1 VNGGRIE
8 SLLPYLPAAMVL
20 AFVTAL
26 DSPVNDKFQFW
37 YAGHLVATGASPFDP
52 AQWAGLDRF
61 GPLAVLTAHNCAVP
75 AGASCL
81 WIYPPWTAWLLVPFG
96 VFSPGAGIALFTVV
110 QAIVMFAAFVAL
122 SQEAGLRGPS
132 RLVVTLGAALSAPVV
147 WNQLL
152 GQVGALELAGGV
164 LVARGLQARAAL
176 PFIAG
181 AVLLSIKAHLFLAL
195 VPLAVALLVR
205 WRAWRLLATSAA
217 SLGVLVVAGA
227 LIEPGW
233 ITALGR
239 AGQKGAGLVLPTV
252 WSFADRVTP
261 QLAPLTIAVVIA
273 LGIAATAL
281 AYRAAPRDAWP
292 LVFVSGAIGLS
303 LLVAPYA
310 HLYDQIV
317 LLLAVAAI
325 VTVLPD
331 VRRYAAWSVVLGFV
345 LLTWYAYLLGPH
357 GDEPPFTALIP
368 LAVLIALAATLWMR
382 ERVDRAR

>member
-1 VNGGRIE
+1 
-8 SLLPYLPAAMVL
+8 M
-20 AFVTAL
+20 
-26 DSPVNDKFQFW
+26 
-37 YAGHLVATGASPFDP
+37 
-52 AQWAGLDRF
+52 
-61 GPLAVLTAHNCAVP
+61 
-75 AGASCL
+75 
-81 WIYPPWTAWLLVPFG
+81 
-96 VFSPGAGIALFTVV
+96 
-110 QAIVMFAAFVAL
+110 
-122 SQEAGLRGPS
+122 
-132 RLVVTLGAALSAPVV
+132 
-147 WNQLL
+147 
-152 GQVGALELAGGV
+152 
-164 LVARGLQARAAL
+164 

-195 VPLAVALLVR
+195 IPLAVALLVR

-261 QLAPLTIAVVIA
+261 QLAPLTIAIVMA

-310 HLYDQIV
+310 HLYDQIM

-325 VTVLPD
+325 VTILPD
-331 VRRYAAWSVVLGFV
+331 VRRHAAWSAVLGFV

-382 ERVDRAR
+382 ERVDAALPRPASP